1 MFRRSRRRRKTQPC
15 LFFERKASSHGP
27 FPCTSDSVNKKQSE
41 KQTAEN
47 ESETKHNDSKA
58 ILVQQIKES
67 KATARAA
74 AAAKSTKRKRSH
86 TVEEMTARRENIVR
100 TLNQRRDAVCKEIER
115 SWFVEGA
122 YLEKHRHNLQVTHEL
137 EERGLMWP

>member
-1 MFRRSRRRRKTQPC
+1 MFQQRRRRKTHPC
-15 LFFERKASSHGP
+15 LFFERKASSNGT
-27 FPCTSDSVNKKQSE
+27 FPCTSDSVSKKQS
-41 KQTAEN
+41 KQQTSEN
-47 ESETKHNDSKA
+47 ESETEHNDSNA
-58 ILVQQIKES
+58 ILLEQIKVS
-67 KATARAA
+67 RAMARAVA
-74 AAAKSTKRKRSH
+74 AAMSTKRKRSH
-86 TVEEMTARRENIVR
+86 TIEEMTARRENIVR